1 MAKSKKKTSL
11 PKLKPTAGYALIEPV
26 EAEKKT
32 ATGIILPDTHD
43 EKSQRGKVIA
53 IGAPQTTDAGKEIKP
68 EFKKGVDAV
77 AKAVGTTLGPK
88 GRNIA
93 LDKKWGAPAVV
104 HDGVSVAKEIELED
118 PFEKMGA
125 QLIKEAAE
133 KTNDVTGDGTA
144 TAPILA
150 QAIVTKGIEVL
161 NDPNFKVNPMI
172 LNRGIQKAADWVVE
186 SLEKRAKT
194 IKNNKQKIT
203 QVATISAQNTEI
215 GQKIAEAL
223 EKVGPNGVVTV
234 EEGKGLELV
243 IDYKEGMEFE
253 KGYTSPYFVT
263 DPDTMEATIED
274 PYILLTD
281 KKISSLQEL
290 LPFLENLVKT
300 SKNLVIISDE
310 VDGEALATII
320 VNKLRGTFN
329 VLAVEAPG
337 FGDRRKEMLEDIA
350 ILTGGTVISEDIGRK
365 LEEVTVEDL
374 GRADR
379 ITADKDKTVIVGG
392 KGEKRI
398 IEGRI
403 KQIKTE
409 LDRTT
414 SEFDKEKLEE
424 RLAKLTGGVAV
435 IEVGAASETEMK
447 EKQERVKDAAAAPK
461 AAIEEGICPGGG
473 VILLAAA
480 KTIKTEGLKGD
491 ELTGAE
497 IIKKALESPTRLLAE
512 NAGAD
517 GGVVVAN
524 IKKKG
529 KGIGFNVL
537 TGEYVDM
544 IKAGIIDP
552 VKVTRTALQNAVSVA
567 TMILTTE
574 GLVADL
580 PEKEEKASAMPQGG
594 RGM

>member
-1 MAKSKKKTSL
+1 MAKQLKYSAEARE
-11 PKLKPTAGYALIEPV
+11 KL
-26 EAEKKT
+26 
-32 ATGIILPDTHD
+32 
-43 EKSQRGKVIA
+43 
-53 IGAPQTTDAGKEIKP
+53 
-68 EFKKGVDAV
+68 KKGVDAV

-118 PFEKMGA
+118 PFENMGA

-133 KTNDVTGDGTA
+133 KTNDVTGDGTTTA
-144 TAPILA
+144 TILA
-150 QAIVTKGIEVL
+150 QAIVEEGIK
-161 NDPNFKVNPMI
+161 NITAGANPMI
-172 LNRGIQKAADWVVE
+172 LNKGIEKAAEQAVK
-186 SLEKRAKT
+186 SIEKQAQPVKD
-194 IKNNKQKIT
+194 NSEKIV
-203 QVATISAQNTEI
+203 QVATISAQNQEI
-215 GQKIAEAL
+215 GEKITEAL
-223 EKVGPNGVVTV
+223 KKVGPNGVVTV

-243 IDYKEGMEFE
+243 IDYKEGMEFD
-253 KGYTSPYFVT
+253 KGYPSPYFVT

-392 KGEKRI
+392 KGEKRM

-447 EKQERVKDAAAAPK
+447 EKQERVKDAAAATK
-461 AAIEEGICPGGG
+461 AAIEEGIVPGGG

-594 RGM
+594 MGM